1 MDAKMRI
8 LDERIDTRMSHLI
21 NKENYLSEFAS
32 NNLRSL
38 MNPIIIK
45 NNHTIC
51 YICQKEVSVEYC
63 KTFSCDHLICIPCIS
78 KLIIRENFDFLINK
92 YSEKDNLRV
101 NFNCFCG
108 QGNISLDYQLMHR
121 ELNEAIS
128 INKSKEIKC
137 HKHFEIATNYC
148 FNCSKEICNKCIED
162 HNKEYKKNKKL
173 IKHRIIKIEE
183 CEKNNNNIS
192 KSTFTEIETNITNSK
207 NKIIDFLANE
217 EQILNNEIDKL
228 INKLENIKTD
238 YKNSINQKI
247 EFINKLLD
255 FFLSTYKIYYKE
267 NESDLSEISMKNY
280 KLIES
285 ISNTFNKIDFVPKAQ
300 NFSQKLN
307 EELEKFI
314 KESKSS
320 LEFDYTFDFNYKTY
334 FTHQELLGHKNSINC
349 LCSFQNKYIASGSSD
364 KTINI
369 YDCSSNN
376 IKIKPIKK
384 LSFHVDSI
392 DSIISLDNGNYL
404 LSSGRDDKLCLWDVK
419 EILENN
425 DPNKARALE
434 QSFFEQISE
443 DKKIFPKKYVFS
455 ESISVFCLCPLSNN
469 KIAFAGRDQTI
480 KIVDE
485 NLKHIDTILT
495 NEKGPILSLAEFD
508 KDIIISGGMD
518 SFIKLYDISKKKC
531 VCLDKYIG
539 HRGQVNCVI
548 KLKFNNNMF
557 CSAGKDGCIRILT
570 YDMTQEKKRIEL
582 IGKLDGHEGEIFC
595 LIELLDGRIAS
606 GSSDWSIK
614 IWDVKN
620 KICVQTLIGPNAIL
634 SLTQMNDGRLI
645 CGCADKSIYLWN

>member
-425 DPNKARALE
+425 DLNKARALE

>member
-148 FNCSKEICNKCIED
+148 FNCSKEICNKCIEE

-183 CEKNNNNIS
+183 CEKNYNNIS

-280 KLIES
+280 NLIES

-595 LIELLDGRIAS
+595 LIELSDGRIAS

>member
-285 ISNTFNKIDFVPKAQ
+285 ISNSFNKIDFVPKAQ

-425 DPNKARALE
+425 DLNKDRALE

-443 DKKIFPKKYVFS
+443 NKKIFPKKYVFS

>member
-285 ISNTFNKIDFVPKAQ
+285 ISISFNKIDFVPKAQ

>member
-285 ISNTFNKIDFVPKAQ
+285 ISNSFNKIDFVPKAQ

-376 IKIKPIKK
+376 IKIKKKKK

-645 CGCADKSIYLWN
+645 CGCADKSIYSWN

>member
-173 IKHRIIKIEE
+173 IKRRIIKIEE

-425 DPNKARALE
+425 DLNKDRALE